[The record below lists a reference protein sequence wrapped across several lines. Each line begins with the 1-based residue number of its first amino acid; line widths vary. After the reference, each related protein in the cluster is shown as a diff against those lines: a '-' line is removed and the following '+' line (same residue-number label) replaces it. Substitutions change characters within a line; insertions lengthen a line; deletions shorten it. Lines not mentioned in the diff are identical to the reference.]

1 MPVRRSRHI
10 LRQLILELAVDVES
24 AGAAVPVDA
33 VVVDGR
39 EGVRG
44 RRAGFVRAGF
54 TRDNGLVRVPESTAV
69 GVAGV
74 DIRLGEGGG
83 EEFDVGFLVV
93 GFVEE
98 NS

>member
-1 MPVRRSRHI
+1 M
-10 LRQLILELAVDVES
+10 
-24 AGAAVPVDA
+24 
-33 VVVDGR
+33 
-39 EGVRG
+39 
-44 RRAGFVRAGF
+44 RAGF

-98 NS
+98 DSLRGMCQRGRNWNRNY

>member
-1 MPVRRSRHI
+1 
-10 LRQLILELAVDVES
+10 
-24 AGAAVPVDA
+24 
-33 VVVDGR
+33 
-39 EGVRG
+39 
-44 RRAGFVRAGF
+44 VRAGF